1 MMKRIILQSSV
12 VLLLFLRGV
21 PVHALEPLVLYDNFK
36 GKVIDPDKWVRGE
49 FPGAGTDAAQEIK
62 GNRLHMEYRAYG
74 GTDSDTG
81 LLTSALFLA
90 TTTPAAITA
99 MATTVRVHKLEATG
113 CPTNPDF
120 TRQRVGIQ
128 GAFFNTGTPTPGSAV
143 NDVRALIAL
152 RHHSTD
158 PPDELTAVSLV
169 LQCTDALC
177 LTFSVID
184 SNTLG
189 VVRRQ
194 EEVRLQVQWDP
205 DNDQFLFQLDDEPIV
220 VSSYAPRS
228 DAAEPGRPFKILEA
242 THLVANC
249 TTQPRPVGFWDVF
262 FDDVF
267 VNASAVP

>member
-1 MMKRIILQSSV
+1 MKKVGFSCCV
-12 VLLLFLRGV
+12 VLLMLLAGI
-21 PVHALEPLVLYDNFK
+21 PAQALEPLALYDNFK

-49 FPGAGTDAAQEIK
+49 FPGAGTDAVQEIK

-74 GTDSDTG
+74 RTDSDTG

-99 MATTVRVHKLEATG
+99 MAATVRVHKLEATG

-128 GAFFNTGTPTPGSAV
+128 GAFFNTGTSTPDSAV

-169 LQCTDALC
+169 LQCTEALC

-184 SNTLG
+184 SDTLG

-194 EEVRLQVQWDP
+194 EEARLQVQWDP

-220 VSSYAPRS
+220 VSSYAPHS
-228 DAAEPGRPFKILEA
+228 DAAEPGLPFKILEA

-267 VNASAVP
+267 VNASAAP